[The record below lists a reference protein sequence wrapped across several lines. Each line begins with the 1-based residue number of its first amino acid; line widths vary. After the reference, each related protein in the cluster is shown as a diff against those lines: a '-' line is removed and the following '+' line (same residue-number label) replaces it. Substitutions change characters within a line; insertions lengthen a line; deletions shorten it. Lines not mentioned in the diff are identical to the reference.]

1 MIKIKSSSG
10 NLRIGIFGG
19 TFDPPHIGHLIIAEQ
34 AREQLGLDKV
44 LFIPAYV
51 PPHKKHG
58 ASANP
63 RQRLT
68 MTRLATK
75 GSRALIVSSIEV
87 QRKGVSYTIDT
98 VRELQKQYPDAEIF
112 LIMGGDNFKLI
123 ETWKSSQEILQNVKV
138 AIYRRSHHGTT
149 RVKTLHKGVVELKG
163 IFLEIS
169 STIIRQRVHRG
180 ESIRYLVPAAVH
192 SYIRAN
198 NLYGPS
204 EH

>member
-1 MIKIKSSSG
+1 MKRRVTHA
-10 NLRIGIFGG
+10 LRIAIFGG
-19 TFDPPHIGHLIIAEQ
+19 TFDPPHIGHLIVAEQ
-34 AREQLGLDKV
+34 AREQLDLDRV
-44 LFIPAYV
+44 IFIPAFV

-58 ASANP
+58 AIANP
-63 RQRLT
+63 RERLT

-75 GSRALIVSSIEV
+75 GSKAFFVSSMEV

-98 VRELQKQYPDAEIF
+98 VRELRNQYPDAEIF

-123 ETWKSSQEILQNVKV
+123 ETWKSSQEILRIVKI
-138 AIYRRSHHGTT
+138 AIYRRSNHG
-149 RVKTLHKGVVELKG
+149 RKRLRKPHKGVVELKG
-163 IFLEIS
+163 VFLDIS

-180 ESIRYLVPAAVH
+180 ESIRYLVPAEVH

-198 NLYGPS
+198 KLYQPP